1 MAPLRRR
8 SILTAAAAA
17 ASVAAIAVPAQQR
30 TRPVVALLSGGRQ
43 SDTVHVVE
51 ALVAELRALGHVD
64 GQTIELDAR
73 YADYSTTQGQRLAA
87 EIAAR
92 KPAVIVANGHGI
104 DLAFRLS
111 PPLPVVFIHSGNPV
125 DAGFVDRLQR
135 PGRHATG
142 ISLMALDLIAKRME
156 FLTQLRPR
164 LKRLA
169 LLASPE
175 HAGQQRELAASRAGA
190 AAFGLEVLYHE
201 ARTPA
206 ELAAALPKVAEGR
219 PEAAL
224 LFSDALMFG
233 QRESLAAFFLARG
246 IPSASGYSAFP
257 DSGHVMSYGPERK
270 AVWRRAAH
278 YVDRIVKGAR
288 PSELPVELPTVFELV
303 INRRSANAMN
313 LVVPNQLV
321 VLADRVID

>member
-1 MAPLRRR
+1 M
-8 SILTAAAAA
+8 
-17 ASVAAIAVPAQQR
+17 
-30 TRPVVALLSGGRQ
+30 
-43 SDTVHVVE
+43 
-51 ALVAELRALGHVD
+51 
-64 GQTIELDAR
+64 
-73 YADYSTTQGQRLAA
+73 
-87 EIAAR
+87 
-92 KPAVIVANGHGI
+92 IVANGTGI

-111 PPLPVVFIHSGNPV
+111 PPLPMVFIHSGNPV
-125 DAGFVDRLQR
+125 DAGFVDSLPR

-190 AAFGLEVLYHE
+190 ATFGLEVRDHE

-206 ELAAALPKVAEGR
+206 ELAPALPKVAEGR

-288 PSELPVELPTVFELV
+288 PSELPAAVVENVAGRIGVRLNPDPALDPKRPADLAQDDATAHVRRQAATACLRCFLTSSATRSDGFAPLPT
-303 INRRSANAMN
+303 
-313 LVVPNQLV
+313 Q
-321 VLADRVID
+321 